1 MLKFMAAGLLVASQA
16 FGEAAPGPQGMTPF
30 IPLILIFGIFY
41 FLIIRPQQK
50 KQKLHA
56 QFLTELKR
64 GDMIVTNA
72 GIIGMIKVLSDKFV
86 TLEIDDGVNMKVLRN
101 HVSESANNLKEE
113 TKPSKA

>member
-1 MLKFMAAGLLVASQA
+1 MLKFMAAGFLMASQA
-16 FGEAAPGPQGMTPF
+16 FGEAAPGQGGMTPF

-113 TKPSKA
+113 TKPAKA